1 MIQDSTKTFY
11 GTFIAD
17 LVLQVLSFVAQQ
29 QVDKS
34 KRDQADG
41 IATAKR
47 QGKHLGRPQ
56 LQFDNELFVN
66 VYKQWKNGDITG
78 VQAIQQANMKKTS
91 FYKNV
96 KEYEKQL

>member
-1 MIQDSTKTFY
+1 MTKPN
-11 GTFIAD
+11 
-17 LVLQVLSFVAQQ
+17 
-29 QVDKS
+29 
-34 KRDQADG
+34 G

-56 LQFDNELFVN
+56 LQVDMELFVD
-66 VYKQWKNGDITG
+66 VYNQWKNGNITG

-96 KEYEKQL
+96 KKYEKQKIK